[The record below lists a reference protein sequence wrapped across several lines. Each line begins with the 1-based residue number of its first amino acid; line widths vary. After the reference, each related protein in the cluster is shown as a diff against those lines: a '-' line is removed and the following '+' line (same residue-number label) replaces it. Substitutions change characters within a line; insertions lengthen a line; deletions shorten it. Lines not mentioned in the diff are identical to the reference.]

1 MKHFLQFMICIFCIS
16 FSGIAQNISDEKMS
30 SPKDHSSRSH
40 MQKKLPDKFSEPR
53 FPDTHY
59 DIGEGGQRG
68 KHDGP
73 NRMQRDRNSFSKT
86 STGIDTAWVRHYASG
101 LTPEYETA
109 RAVFVDAPGNVYV
122 TGFCVG
128 SSSTRDYATIKYN
141 SNGDT
146 LWVRKY
152 NGPGNNE
159 DVANSIAVDDS
170 GNVYVTGLSDDVGTF
185 SVFATIKYNSNGDTL
200 WVRRYNGPGN
210 GSNDA
215 SALAVDGSGNVH
227 VTGYSYGSGTS
238 KDYATVKY
246 NSNGDTLWVRRYNGP
261 GNSDDDATSFAVDGS
276 GNVYVT
282 GSSYG
287 SGTSYYDYATI
298 KYNSNGDT
306 LWVRRYSGPENG
318 LDNASSLAV
327 DGSGN
332 VYVTG
337 LSYGVGTSSDY
348 ATIKYNSNGDT
359 LWVRRY
365 NGPGNSY
372 DKATSLAVDGSGNVY
387 VTGLSDGLDTSSVFA
402 TIKYNSNGDT
412 LWVRKYNGPESGGNG
427 ASFLAVDSSGN
438 VYITCNSDGIVTVKY
453 SSTGNEEWAS
463 HYGTDYPRFP
473 YGIRVDKTGN
483 VYVGGNTMI
492 SRSTSFYTTI
502 KYVQTPTAVEERS
515 TSVPSNF
522 SLEQN
527 YPNPFNPTTT
537 ISYQLPISSKV
548 TLRIYD
554 LLGREVAT
562 LVNQEESAGWKEVE
576 WDASSIASG
585 IYFYKLQA
593 NNFIETKKMLIIK

>member
-387 VTGLSDGLDTSSVFA
+387 
-402 TIKYNSNGDT
+402 
-412 LWVRKYNGPESGGNG
+412 
-427 ASFLAVDSSGN
+427 
-438 VYITCNSDGIVTVKY
+438 ITCNSDGIVTVKY